1 MKQIKDLL
9 IERLNSTNTVIS
21 ERLILNKQATKQE
34 YFFHKE
40 IGVAFKNNTR
50 MRLYSISTSEDQED
64 RDSMLGFVIIS
75 PYDLTYE
82 DTLGRTIQCKAM
94 GAIKY
99 DDVENNV
106 DDIILND
113 LVKAEL
119 IEDKDDCIISY
130 PSIIC
135 DSLAMQLPKIIAQSL
150 VAVLS
155 NLYNNKF
162 FGGFFGKHFLQAD
175 WYTRR

>member
-1 MKQIKDLL
+1 MKHLKD
-9 IERLNSTNTVIS
+9 IIS
-21 ERLILNKQATKQE
+21 ERLVINKNRRDPQ
-34 YFFHKE
+34 YYFHKE
-40 IGVAFKNNTR
+40 KSVRFIDNSGVMT
-50 MRLYSISTSEDQED
+50 LYYISSSEDD
-64 RDSMLGFVIIS
+64 TDIKSFCGFVIIS

-113 LVKAEL
+113 LFKAEL

-130 PSIIC
+130 PSVIC

-155 NLYNNKF
+155 NLYNNNF
-162 FGGFFGKHFLQAD
+162 FGGFFGKHFLKAD

>member
-1 MKQIKDLL
+1 MKHLKD
-9 IERLNSTNTVIS
+9 IIS
-21 ERLILNKQATKQE
+21 ERLVINKNRRDTQ
-34 YFFHKE
+34 YYFHKE
-40 IGVAFKNNTR
+40 KSVRFIDNSSVMT
-50 MRLYSISTSEDQED
+50 LYYISSSEDD
-64 RDSMLGFVIIS
+64 TDIKSFCGFVIIS

-113 LVKAEL
+113 LFKAEL

-130 PSIIC
+130 PSVIC

-155 NLYNNKF
+155 NLYNNNF
-162 FGGFFGKHFLQAD
+162 FGGFFGKHFLKAD